1 MSLGG
6 YDLTWTYFQES
17 LTIEA
22 SMLQAWA
29 CSLKDWIGIKC
40 CQDKET
46 EVEHQLAV
54 DEETERETQELYD
67 LN

>member
-40 CQDKET
+40 CQDKK
-46 EVEHQLAV
+46 
-54 DEETERETQELYD
+54 RK
-67 LN
+67 LNIN